1 MAMDIIT
8 SYESMNEIMNIFFM
22 TIIFSVTEWL
32 YQGFFY
38 YCSFYYY
45 LRRYNFREFIDYVMF
60 FDSKTTTLFLLSA
73 TLMIINIEM
82 KWRSKCYQLI
92 GNFPILSLITFYSHR
107 RIINERIQQQQQQNI
122 LVIIYNVIY
131 SLN

>member
-8 SYESMNEIMNIFFM
+8 SYESMTEIMNIFL
-22 TIIFSVTEWL
+22 WPL
-32 YQGFFY
+32 YFRLPNGFIKVFYYY

-45 LRRYNFREFIDYVMF
+45 LRYNFREFIDYVMF

-107 RIINERIQQQQQQNI
+107 RIINERIHQQQQNI